1 MSAHLGRFWRQMR
14 KLLPPALPAA
24 VTAIVVAAV
33 LGALLPGCSLPQ
45 ASAGCSARRM
55 SPFTGEPIGGARPV
69 LAVKIDNIVFARPQT
84 GLTRADIVYLLPVE
98 GGLSRILAVFSSRFP
113 PVIGPVRSA
122 REEDLQLLRQFGRP
136 AFAWSGAQPRLVPV
150 VRHAHIV
157 SLYAATRGGFSR
169 SANRPAPYNLYAST
183 RRLLAET
190 HGASRACDIGF
201 RFGPQPSAGKPTKSF
216 SISYPA
222 ASFTFRW
229 SSAQHK
235 WLAWM
240 DGRPA
245 RSTEDGQL
253 GSPTVVI
260 QYVRVT
266 KSGFFEHGS
275 PPPYAQTVGSG
286 RAVVLRDGKSWQVHW
301 SRPTASA
308 GTTFTLPVWRT
319 HAVRTWPGLGS
330 PRLRPRFHVAPL
342 MSAKPGCPSPCLQ
355 GDHFPTARADA
366 SACGRGAGP
375 VPSSGVLSARVFARL
390 GCCLR
395 WSAWSPARCGGS
407 RPEREAGR

>member
-1 MSAHLGRFWRQMR
+1 MSAHLGRFCRLMR
-14 KLLPPALPAA
+14 KLLSPALSGA
-24 VTAIVVAAV
+24 VTTIVVAAA

-45 ASAGCSARRM
+45 AGAGCSARRV
-55 SPFTGEPIGGARPV
+55 SPFTGEPIAGARPV

-98 GGLSRILAVFSSRFP
+98 GGLSRILAVFFSRFP
-113 PVIGPVRSA
+113 PVTGPVRS
-122 REEDLQLLRQFGRP
+122 
-136 AFAWSGAQPRLVPV
+136 
-150 VRHAHIV
+150 V
-157 SLYAATRGGFSR
+157 SLYAPNRDGFFRSHTRM
-169 SANRPAPYNLYAST
+169 APYNLYAST
-183 RRLLAET
+183 RRLLAEA

-201 RFGPQPSAGKPTKSF
+201 RFGPQPSAGKPTTSF

-229 SSAQHK
+229 SGAQHR

-266 KSGFFEHGS
+266 KSGFFEHGR

-286 RAVVLRDGKSWQVHW
+286 RAVVLRDGKSWQVRW
-301 SRPTASA
+301 SRATASA
-308 GTTFTLPVWRT
+308 GTTFTLPDGARMPFAPGQVWVLIAFG
-319 HAVRTWPGLGS
+319 HGSTWH
-330 PRLRPRFHVAPL
+330 R
-342 MSAKPGCPSPCLQ
+342 
-355 GDHFPTARADA
+355 
-366 SACGRGAGP
+366 
-375 VPSSGVLSARVFARL
+375 
-390 GCCLR
+390 
-395 WSAWSPARCGGS
+395 
-407 RPEREAGR
+407 